1 MAYLPKSLRDRVA
14 RQQERARAESLV
26 ARRPREVAESE
37 ATARELNAPEL
48 KIPWNVRVWA
58 AWSWR
63 MLVILALVA
72 AMVLLVAELKHVV
85 IPILLAVILAV
96 LLNPLAMWLRRVL
109 RFPRAVAAIVTV
121 LLVLTFL
128 GGLVSVAG
136 RSLYTGFTDLA
147 DKAGAGFQS
156 LLEWLANGPLAI
168 DQAQID
174 AWLKQL
180 STAVQDNSS
189 ALANGALSVT
199 SSIGNIAAGSA
210 VVLFLT
216 IFFLMDGRAIWI
228 WCVRLMPKTWRSSV
242 HEASIR
248 GWVTLRGYTK
258 STILVAFIDALGIGV
273 GAAILGVPLA
283 LPLGLLVF
291 VGSFI
296 PIVGA
301 FLTGTVAVLVAL
313 VDKGVVTALVM
324 FGIVLAVQQIEGHIL
339 QPLIMG
345 SSVSLHP
352 VAVVLGVA
360 GGTYV
365 AGITGAVFT
374 VPVMAFIN
382 TVALYLSGHDK
393 FPRLATATNRPG
405 GAPGTLD
412 EQIRASYGYP
422 TAVGIAED
430 EDLAEAL
437 PAREP
442 GAAPGPSEQG

>member
-1 MAYLPKSLRDRVA
+1 MAYLPKSLRGRVA

-121 LLVLTFL
+121 LLVLAFL

-136 RSLYTGFTDLA
+136 HSLYTGFTDLA
-147 DKAGAGFQS
+147 EKAGAGFQS

-180 STAVQDNSS
+180 STAVQDLSS

-393 FPRLATATNRPG
+393 YTRLATARNRPG
-405 GAPGTLD
+405 GAPGTRD

-442 GAAPGPSEQG
+442 GGPLR